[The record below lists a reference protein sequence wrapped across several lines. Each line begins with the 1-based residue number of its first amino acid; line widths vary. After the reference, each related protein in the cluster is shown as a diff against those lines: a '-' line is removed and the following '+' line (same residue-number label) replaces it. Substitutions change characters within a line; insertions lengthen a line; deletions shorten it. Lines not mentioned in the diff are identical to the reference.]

1 MGRVTPPSARRTLR
15 RMVSVD
21 DVAAYILA
29 RKGPM
34 SAMKLQ
40 KLVYY
45 SQAWSLVWDDAPLFG
60 EPIEAWAS
68 GPVCP
73 KLWERHRGQFELR
86 APWRSGDPERLSAD
100 EKATVDAVLDYYA
113 DKPAQWLSDLTHA
126 ERPWVEARHGLP
138 PGARGSREITLDSMA
153 DYYAGLT

>member
-1 MGRVTPPSARRTLR
+1 
-15 RMVSVD
+15 MVSVD

-60 EPIEAWAS
+60 ERIEAWAS

-73 KLWERHRGQFELR
+73 HLWDHHRGQFELS
-86 APWRSGDPERLSAD
+86 APWQWGDADRLSAD
-100 EKATVDAVLDYYA
+100 EGATVDAVLDYYA
-113 DKPAQWLSDLTHA
+113 DRSAQWLSDLTHT
-126 ERPWVEARHGLP
+126 ERPWVEARSGLP
-138 PGARGSREITLDSMA
+138 PGARGSREIALDGMA

>member
-1 MGRVTPPSARRTLR
+1 
-15 RMVSVD
+15 MVSVD

-45 SQAWSLVWDDAPLFG
+45 SQAWSLVWDDAPLFQ
-60 EPIEAWAS
+60 ERIEAWSS

-73 KLWERHRGQFELR
+73 HLWERHRGQFELT
-86 APWRSGDPERLSAD
+86 APWRWGDPERLSAD

-113 DKPAQWLSDLTHA
+113 DRSAQWLSDLTHA
-126 ERPWVEARHGLP
+126 ERPWAEARKGLP
-138 PGARGSREITLDSMA
+138 PGARGSSEITLDTMA

>member
-1 MGRVTPPSARRTLR
+1 
-15 RMVSVD
+15 MVSVD
-21 DVAAYILA
+21 DVAAYVLA

-60 EPIEAWAS
+60 DRIEAWAS

-73 KLWERHRGQFELR
+73 QLWEHHRGQFELR
-86 APWRSGDPERLSAD
+86 APWQWGDPQRLSPD

-113 DKPAQWLSDLTHA
+113 DRSAQWLSDLTHA
-126 ERPWVEARHGLP
+126 ERPWAEARRGLP
-138 PGARGSREITLDSMA
+138 PGSRGSREITLDGMA